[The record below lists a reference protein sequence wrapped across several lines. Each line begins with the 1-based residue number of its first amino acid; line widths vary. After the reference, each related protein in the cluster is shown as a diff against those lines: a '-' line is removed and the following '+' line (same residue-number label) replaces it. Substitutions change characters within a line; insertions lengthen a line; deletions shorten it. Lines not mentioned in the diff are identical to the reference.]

1 MHITRVGCPP
11 AQRLDYVPI
20 DKNLCVAQ
28 YSHISN
34 KRCAE
39 SSQSTTGALK
49 GARFAL
55 GRPAYFEGRWSVS
68 STQFVASLSSVVAV
82 LVVSAAP
89 ALADPS
95 GKYTRKNGD
104 VVQVSVSGGKLY
116 CKIVSGSQV
125 GFEMCHGMSKSGGGW
140 AGNAMKHPDMPG
152 FMTFNGTVTGGGS
165 SISIKG
171 CAIGQSMCDSETWAK
186 AK

>member
-1 MHITRVGCPP
+1 MFSTR
-11 AQRLDYVPI
+11 L
-20 DKNLCVAQ
+20 
-28 YSHISN
+28 
-34 KRCAE
+34 
-39 SSQSTTGALK
+39 
-49 GARFAL
+49 
-55 GRPAYFEGRWSVS
+55 
-68 STQFVASLSSVVAV
+68 VASFSSVLAMLV
-82 LVVSAAP
+82 LSATP
-89 ALADPS
+89 SLADPS

-116 CKIVSGSQV
+116 CKIVSGSQP